1 MGAMWKCAKAR
12 ERNRTT
18 GAFTGRRC
26 GGFLFSGFYSMDGCC
41 GAVFKYRGVVIKAL
55 IVAFAVAACWLSS
68 SSALAATPNQA
79 AIAKA
84 KKDAEAK
91 GYLFHT
97 SRDEIIAKAKQEGK
111 LRVLA
116 EMEPPNIKA
125 SVKAFMKKYP
135 FINLHIE
142 EITGTDAARRNILEI
157 KSGMAKDWDIVHLS
171 TDFYN
176 EYLPYL
182 WKMDILGMAEQGIL
196 QIPPA
201 MIDPKQRNVVGY
213 YSRFQVTVYNKKLV
227 PAERV
232 PKFWEDILKP
242 EFKGRKFAA
251 DIRPTEIA
259 ALVPAWGLEKTLD
272 FARKVAAQEPI
283 WVRGGSRTVTAIMAG
298 EIPMMIGP
306 NFHTTRR
313 AQGKDPAGVLQYVAL
328 QPVPVRLSLEEAI
341 QAGAQN
347 PHAALLW
354 LEWMASAEAQKLAD
368 EHEPSSSSLHVLGGA
383 VEQELRGKKL
393 SIVNWE
399 DHQHMEQW
407 QAKIVEAYG
416 FPKVDSKK

>member
-1 MGAMWKCAKAR
+1 MGDK
-12 ERNRTT
+12 T
-18 GAFTGRRC
+18 
-26 GGFLFSGFYSMDGCC
+26 
-41 GAVFKYRGVVIKAL
+41 IKAL
-55 IVAFAVAACWLSS
+55 SILLLLAASWLFTFDVR
-68 SSALAATPNQA
+68 AATPNQPA
-79 AIAKA
+79 LLKA

-97 SRDEIIAKAKQEGK
+97 SRDDIIAKAKQEGK

-116 EMEPPNIKA
+116 EMEPPNIRA
-125 SVKAFMKKYP
+125 SVKAFVKKYP

-157 KSGMAKDWDIVHLS
+157 KSGMARDWDIVHLS

-201 MIDPKQRNVVGY
+201 MIDPKHRNVVGY
-213 YSRFQVTVYNKKLV
+213 YSRFQVTAYNKNLV
-227 PAERV
+227 PAEKV
-232 PKFWEDILKP
+232 PKLWEDILKP

-283 WVRGGSRTVTAIMAG
+283 WVRGGSRTITAIIAG

-306 NFHTTRR
+306 NFHTTKR
-313 AQGKDPAGVLQYVAL
+313 AQGKDPSGALQYIAL
-328 QPVPVRLSLEEAI
+328 EPVPVRLSLEEAI

-354 LEWMASAEAQKLAD
+354 LEWMAGPEAQKLAD
-368 EHEPSSSSLHVLGGA
+368 EHEPSSSSLYVRGGI
-383 VEQELRGKKL
+383 VEQELRGKNL
-393 SIVNWE
+393 SMVKWE
-399 DHQHMEQW
+399 DHQSMDQW

-416 FPKVDSKK
+416 FPKVDTKK

>member
-1 MGAMWKCAKAR
+1 M
-12 ERNRTT
+12 
-18 GAFTGRRC
+18 
-26 GGFLFSGFYSMDGCC
+26 FS
-41 GAVFKYRGVVIKAL
+41 IKAL
-55 IVAFAVAACWLSS
+55 FVALTLALCWILSS
-68 SSALAATPNQA
+68 NAPAATANQA
-79 AIAKA
+79 AILKA
-84 KKDAEAK
+84 KKDAESK
-91 GYLFHT
+91 GYVFHT

-125 SVKAFMKKYP
+125 SVKAFVKRYP

-182 WKMDILGMAEQGIL
+182 WKIDILGMAEQGIL

-213 YSRFQVTVYNKKLV
+213 YSRFQVTAYNKNLV
-227 PAERV
+227 PTDRV
-232 PKFWEDILKP
+232 PKFWEEILKP

-283 WVRGGSRTVTAIMAG
+283 WVRGGSRTITAVIAG

-306 NFHTTRR
+306 NFHTTKR
-313 AQGKDPAGVLQYVAL
+313 AQGKDSAGNLQYVAL

-341 QAGAQN
+341 QIGAQN

-354 LEWMASAEAQKLAD
+354 LEWMASDEAQKLAD
-368 EHEPSSSSLHVLGGA
+368 EHEPSSSSLHVRGGA

-393 SIVNWE
+393 SIVSWE
-399 DHQHMEQW
+399 DHSRMDQW
-407 QAKIVEAYG
+407 QAKVVEASG
-416 FPKVDSKK
+416 FPKAEKSR

>member
-1 MGAMWKCAKAR
+1 MSSLASVALFIVMVSTTFGAA
-12 ERNRTT
+12 
-18 GAFTGRRC
+18 
-26 GGFLFSGFYSMDGCC
+26 
-41 GAVFKYRGVVIKAL
+41 AV
-55 IVAFAVAACWLSS
+55 
-68 SSALAATPNQA
+68 AATPNQGVL
-79 AIAKA
+79 KA
-84 KKDAEAK
+84 QKDAE
-91 GYLFHT
+91 GRGLVFYT
-97 SRDEIIAKAKQEGK
+97 SRDDIIAKAKQEGK

-125 SVKAFMKKYP
+125 SIKAFAQKYP

-157 KSGMAKDWDIVHLS
+157 KSGSAKNWDILHLS

-182 WKMDILGMAEQGIL
+182 WKVDILGMAEQGIL
-196 QIPPA
+196 QIPPP

-227 PAERV
+227 AGDKLNV
-232 PKFWEDILKP
+232 WEDILKP
-242 EFKGRKFAA
+242 EFKGKKFAA

-272 FARKVAAQEPI
+272 FARKLAAQEPI
-283 WVRGGSRTVTAIMAG
+283 WVRGGSRTITSIMAG

-313 AQGKDPAGVLQYVAL
+313 AQKKDAAGNLQYVAL
-328 QPVPVRLSLEEAI
+328 EPVPLRLSLEEAV
-341 QAGAQN
+341 QVNAAN

-354 LEWMASAEAQKLAD
+354 LEWMASPEAQKLAD
-368 EHEPSSSSLHVLGGA
+368 EHEPSSSSIYIKGGD
-383 VEQELRGKKL
+383 VEQALRGKKL
-393 SIVNWE
+393 STVSWD
-399 DHQHMEQW
+399 DHQYMDQW
-407 QAKIVEAYG
+407 QAKVLEVYG
-416 FPKVDSKK
+416 FPKAEGKK

>member
-1 MGAMWKCAKAR
+1 
-12 ERNRTT
+12 
-18 GAFTGRRC
+18 
-26 GGFLFSGFYSMDGCC
+26 
-41 GAVFKYRGVVIKAL
+41 VVITPLL
-55 IVAFAVAACWLSS
+55 IVLTLTASWLFGGD
-68 SSALAATPNQA
+68 ALAAAPNQA

-91 GYLFHT
+91 GYLFYAN
-97 SRDEIIAKAKQEGK
+97 REDILAKAKLEGK

-116 EMEPPNIKA
+116 EMEPPTIKA
-125 SVKAFMKKYP
+125 SVKAFVKRYP

-157 KSGMAKDWDIVHLS
+157 KSGMAKDWDILHLS

-182 WKMDILGMAEQGIL
+182 WKMDILGMAEQGVL
-196 QIPPA
+196 QIPAA
-201 MIDPKQRNVVGY
+201 MIDPKQRNIVGY
-213 YSRFQVTVYNKKLV
+213 YSRFQVTAYNKKLV
-227 PAERV
+227 PPERV

-251 DIRPTEIA
+251 DIRPTEVA

-283 WVRGGSRTVTAIMAG
+283 WVRGGSRTVTAITAG

-306 NFHTTRR
+306 NFHTTKR
-313 AQGKDPAGVLQYVAL
+313 AQSKDPSGVLQYVAL
-328 QPVPVRLSLEEAI
+328 QPVPVRLALEEAI

-354 LEWMASAEAQKLAD
+354 LEWMASDEAQKLAD
-368 EHEPSSSSLHVLGGA
+368 EHEPSSSSLYVRGGV

-393 SIVNWE
+393 SLVNWE
-399 DHQHMEQW
+399 DHQYMEQW
-407 QAKIVEAYG
+407 QAKVVEAYG
-416 FPKVDSKK
+416 FPKAETRK

>member
-1 MGAMWKCAKAR
+1 MGDK
-12 ERNRTT
+12 T
-18 GAFTGRRC
+18 
-26 GGFLFSGFYSMDGCC
+26 
-41 GAVFKYRGVVIKAL
+41 IKAL
-55 IVAFAVAACWLSS
+55 SILLLLAASWLFTFDVR
-68 SSALAATPNQA
+68 AATPNQPA
-79 AIAKA
+79 LLKA

-97 SRDEIIAKAKQEGK
+97 SRDDIIAKAKQEGK

-116 EMEPPNIKA
+116 EMEPPNIRA
-125 SVKAFMKKYP
+125 SVKAFVKKYP

-157 KSGMAKDWDIVHLS
+157 KSGMARDWDIVHLS

-201 MIDPKQRNVVGY
+201 MIDPKHRNVVGY
-213 YSRFQVTVYNKKLV
+213 YSRFQVTAYNKKLV
-227 PAERV
+227 PADKV
-232 PKFWEDILKP
+232 PKLWEDILKP

-283 WVRGGSRTVTAIMAG
+283 WVRGGSRTITAIIAG

-306 NFHTTRR
+306 NFHTTKR
-313 AQGKDPAGVLQYVAL
+313 AQGKDPSGALQYIAL
-328 QPVPVRLSLEEAI
+328 EPVPVRLSLEEAI

-354 LEWMASAEAQKLAD
+354 LEWMAGPEAQKLAD
-368 EHEPSSSSLHVLGGA
+368 EHEPSSSSLYVRGGI
-383 VEQELRGKKL
+383 VEQELRGKNL
-393 SIVNWE
+393 SMVKWE
-399 DHQHMEQW
+399 DHQSMDQW

-416 FPKVDSKK
+416 FPKVDTKK

>member
-1 MGAMWKCAKAR
+1 MPK
-12 ERNRTT
+12 
-18 GAFTGRRC
+18 RC
-26 GGFLFSGFYSMDGCC
+26 T
-41 GAVFKYRGVVIKAL
+41 IKAL
-55 IVAFAVAACWLSS
+55 PLIVVAACCIF
-68 SSALAATPNQA
+68 SASAPAATPNQA
-79 AIAKA
+79 AILKA

-91 GYLFHT
+91 GFVFHT

-125 SVKAFMKKYP
+125 SVKAFVKRYP

-157 KSGMAKDWDIVHLS
+157 RSGMAKDWDIVHLS

-182 WKMDILGMAEQGIL
+182 WKIDILGMAEQGIL

-213 YSRFQVTVYNKKLV
+213 YSRFQVTAYNKNMV
-227 PAERV
+227 PADRV
-232 PKFWEDILKP
+232 PKLWEDILKP

-283 WVRGGSRTVTAIMAG
+283 WVRGGSRTITAVIAG

-306 NFHTTRR
+306 NFHTTKR
-313 AQGKDPAGVLQYVAL
+313 AQGKDPAGHLQYVAL

-341 QAGAQN
+341 QTGAQN

-354 LEWMASAEAQKLAD
+354 LEWMASDEAQKLAD
-368 EHEPSSSSLHVLGGA
+368 EHEPSSSSLHVRGGA

-393 SIVNWE
+393 SIVSWE
-399 DHQHMEQW
+399 DHSRMDQW
-407 QAKIVEAYG
+407 QAKVIEAYG
-416 FPKVDSKK
+416 FPKAEKSR